1 MTREDQIVQEAV
13 NMEMA
18 GEPVSQSILAQ
29 IAQVQKSRQEIEQLL
44 SDRQQD
50 QRTTAD
56 LYQYYE
62 QRFREL
68 LSQQTSAP

>member
-1 MTREDQIVQEAV
+1 
-13 NMEMA
+13 MA

-50 QRTTAD
+50 QRTIAD
-56 LYQYYE
+56 LYQYYG